1 MYIFMYIHVTD
12 DSIFLGLIWLIE
24 YKYIQIEEFKAI
36 YNKRK
41 LFTNFDE
48 SLHMVTM
55 CKSFFDNNV

>member
-1 MYIFMYIHVTD
+1 MIVYYEY
-12 DSIFLGLIWLIE
+12 LGLICLIE
-24 YKYIQIEEFKAI
+24 YKYIQIEEYKAI